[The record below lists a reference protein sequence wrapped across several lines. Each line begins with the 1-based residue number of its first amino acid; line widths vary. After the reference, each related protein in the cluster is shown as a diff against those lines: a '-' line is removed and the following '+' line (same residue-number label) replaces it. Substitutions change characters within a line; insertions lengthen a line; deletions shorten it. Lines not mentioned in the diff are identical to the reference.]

1 MILLKKINNVDNGIE
16 LFKTIQ
22 PGEMKLQDTKNCKI
36 YLNQIWTKYQ
46 NEDLS

>member
-22 PGEMKLQDTKNCKI
+22 SGEMKLQNTKNCKI

-46 NEDLS
+46 N